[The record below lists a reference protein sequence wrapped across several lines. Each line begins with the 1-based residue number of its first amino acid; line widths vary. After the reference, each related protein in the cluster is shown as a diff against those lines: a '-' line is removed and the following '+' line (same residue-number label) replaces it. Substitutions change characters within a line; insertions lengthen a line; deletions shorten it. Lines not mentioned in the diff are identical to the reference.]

1 MIEVRDIGHTQAI
14 ARPAPRRR
22 IKYLVGGAV
31 ILGAVIYLL
40 LTAARGATTYYLTV
54 GELKAQGP
62 STHIVRVSGNVVGG
76 SIVWTPRDL
85 LLEFEIADASGK
97 VPATYHGSRPDMFQ
111 DDAEVVLEGKYTA
124 EGRFQAQKMLLKC
137 PSKYKEAQ

>member
-1 MIEVRDIGHTQAI
+1 MQAI
-14 ARPAPRRR
+14 ARPPRRR
-22 IKYLVGGAV
+22 FKYFVGGAV

-54 GELKAQGP
+54 SELKTQGP
-62 STHIVRVSGNVVGG
+62 STRIVRVSGNVVAG
-76 SIVWTPRDL
+76 SIAWSPRDL
-85 LLEFEIADASGK
+85 LLEFEIADTSGRM
-97 VPATYHGSRPDMFQ
+97 PATYHGSRPDMFR

-137 PSKYKEAQ
+137 PSKYEEAR

>member
-1 MIEVRDIGHTQAI
+1 VPEATEIESTQAI
-14 ARPAPRRR
+14 ARPAGRSRTR
-22 IKYLVGGAV
+22 YWVGGAI

-54 GELKAQGP
+54 GELKARGP
-62 STHIVRVSGNVVGG
+62 STRIVRVSGNVVGG
-76 SIVWTPRDL
+76 SIVWSPREL
-85 LLEFEIADASGK
+85 RLEFEIADASGK
-97 VPATYHGSRPDMFQ
+97 LPAIYHGSRPDMFR

-137 PSKYKEAQ
+137 PSKYEKAQ